1 MVQGLQAKVPAQA
14 GVWVEAK
21 ARVKAEWA
29 VRLPL
34 DRVEIVYAQV
44 AAIQSLILQGNLVM
58 QKVAPNV
65 VRK

>member
-21 ARVKAEWA
+21 ARVEAEWA

-44 AAIQSLILQGNLVM
+44 AAIQSLMLQGNLVM
-58 QKVAPNV
+58 QKVVQNV